1 MKKYTATLNVFRLL
15 AVIFLTATFF
25 TGCESKKEKTIQTD
39 STKMKTD
46 SMPKLNKDSGIT
58 PRPEVIKN

>member
-1 MKKYTATLNVFRLL
+1 MKKNTKVLHVFRLL

-39 STKMKTD
+39 STKMKSDT
-46 SMPKLNKDSGIT
+46 PKLDKDPRGT
-58 PRPEVIKN
+58 TRPEVIKN